1 MRGTRLPGGFD
12 NVDAECYAILQELRA
27 TYDRAMAEGTDPA
40 NERLLV
46 FCDCAGVVSQVEA
59 AYRTHKDG
67 VFRSWQRGAV
77 LEAICDYRDKL
88 GLVVVMWVP
97 SHEGVAPN
105 AYADA
110 IAKGALAAQ
119 KEASLTEGVADHV
132 RSRPCIY
139 ERDRGF
145 GEGWELWDRPTFR
158 GARLQADE

>member
-1 MRGTRLPGGFD
+1 MRGARLPGGFD
-12 NVDAECYAILQELRA
+12 NVDAECFAMLQAIRA
-27 TYDRAMAEGTDPA
+27 TYDTARTEGKDPA
-40 NERLLV
+40 EERVLI

-59 AYRTHKDG
+59 AYITHKEG

-110 IAKGALAAQ
+110 VAKGALTAQ
-119 KEASLTEGVADHV
+119 KEPSLTEGVAGHV
-132 RSRPCIY
+132 RSRPCICLLY
-139 ERDRGF
+139 TSPSPRD
-145 GEGWELWDRPTFR
+145 
-158 GARLQADE
+158 Q